1 MKPENIFRHFLGV
14 ESSYS
19 YKAKSLAHYAKNTL
33 PDIEVKTILKKI
45 ENHKRI
51 YKYNPR

>member
-1 MKPENIFRHFLGV
+1 MFFEKISPDENGNFEFPDDN
-14 ESSYS
+14 
-19 YKAKSLAHYAKNTL
+19 SLFS
-33 PDIEVKTILKKI
+33 LKKI